1 MRKAN
6 TLHNKSLSEEQKAD
20 FKSLLNQALE
30 ERLKELGEG
39 GTGSEYLMHQAP
51 DFLDRASL
59 EIDGTLNLRIKERDG
74 RLAEKIRVVLK
85 KIEDGTFGLC
95 EDCGKSIPEKRLRA
109 RPVATRC
116 IECKQKQEDE
126 EKMKG
131 R

>member
-1 MRKAN
+1 
-6 TLHNKSLSEEQKAD
+6 LSEKQKAD

-30 ERLKELGEG
+30 ERFKELEEG
-39 GTGSEYLMHQAP
+39 GTGSEYLMNQAP

-59 EIDGTLNLRIKERDG
+59 EIDGTLNLRFKERGG
-74 RLAEKIRVVLK
+74 RLAAKIKEALG

-116 IECKQKQEDE
+116 IQCKEKQEDTE
-126 EKMKG
+126 RVRG
-131 R
+131 T